1 MMILET
7 KYNPILKLFLWNI
20 NKIYW
25 KFSLTTET
33 ESFKIQNNEIFN
45 LIKRKAMPKY
55 PKYEVRI
62 TNLSSRQLTNTE
74 YQQLKFGLNHSFINK
89 DKNAKKDITTHM
101 ESLAYTALKKV
112 ENIQLQNFN
121 EFLRGYTGIF
131 PKNVLNSED
140 FTYKNLK
147 RLIQDQNIV
156 ILQRDKDS
164 SVAIMDKSDYMQK
177 LENMIEEEIS
187 KGTYERTDNTTF

>member
-1 MMILET
+1 M
-7 KYNPILKLFLWNI
+7 
-20 NKIYW
+20 
-25 KFSLTTET
+25 
-33 ESFKIQNNEIFN
+33 
-45 LIKRKAMPKY
+45 IKRKAMPKY
-55 PKYEVRI
+55 PKYEVCI

-131 PKNVLNSED
+131 PKNVLNSKD

-177 LENMIEEEIS
+177 LGNMIEEEIS
-187 KGTYERTDNTTF
+187 KGTYERTDDTTF